1 MNAIN
6 LTQPDADKAWLSA
19 SVKDFF
25 SGVNWENVTAPAPEL
40 PAVTAGE
47 RNLNPDMTVGQ
58 FFGAIPWEGE
68 LEIAPPPAFDLFEAV
83 EEEPVVDDVTL
94 DDFFGSF

>member
-1 MNAIN
+1 MN
-6 LTQPDADKAWLSA
+6 QVQQADPGQAWLTE

-25 SGVNWENVTAPAPEL
+25 SGVNWENVKAPPPKL
-40 PAVTAGE
+40 PTMTSGE
-47 RNLNPDMTVGQ
+47 RNLSPNMTVGE

-68 LEIAPPPAFDLFEAV
+68 LAIAPVPSVDIFEA
-83 EEEPVVDDVTL
+83 EAEPVADDLTL